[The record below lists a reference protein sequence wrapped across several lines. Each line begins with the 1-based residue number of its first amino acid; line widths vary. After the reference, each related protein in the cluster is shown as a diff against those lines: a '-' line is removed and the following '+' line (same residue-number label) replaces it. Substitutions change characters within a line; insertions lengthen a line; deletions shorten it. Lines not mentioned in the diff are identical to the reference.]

1 MYNYPTSCLPLF
13 QKEQKFSEALL
24 STDKQEEPTKD
35 APADSTFVGNNSL
48 FLEAL
53 RRDLVADIAKYFKQL
68 DDPTFEPGR
77 RNFPL
82 GMSLARGG
90 RSLGVGRIEKELED
104 ALLST
109 QAGAIN
115 VSYWMNSWP
124 SVDECLDLLPLAP
137 VPLVSTA
144 LMPTDKGIE

>member
-1 MYNYPTSCLPLF
+1 M
-13 QKEQKFSEALL
+13 
-24 STDKQEEPTKD
+24 
-35 APADSTFVGNNSL
+35 GNNSL

-68 DDPTFEPGR
+68 DDPTFESGR

-90 RSLGVGRIEKELED
+90 RSLGVGKIEKELED